1 LSKNI
6 NLDKQVNRENTR
18 LPQEFINEMILF
30 NSNQNK
36 KRLFESYE
44 NSDVVKLLKELKEID
59 STKKTPMING
69 YKLIKDPKPIKE
81 EISVPLITWDELL
94 KTSNIMEPKSKSF
107 FIQNSSDREKTL
119 HNLLNKN
126 TKNNSNNETDNA
138 NNFLK
143 PTEKIKM

>member
-1 LSKNI
+1 
-6 NLDKQVNRENTR
+6 
-18 LPQEFINEMILF
+18 
-30 NSNQNK
+30 
-36 KRLFESYE
+36 
-44 NSDVVKLLKELKEID
+44 
-59 STKKTPMING
+59 
-69 YKLIKDPKPIKE
+69 
-81 EISVPLITWDELL
+81 
-94 KTSNIMEPKSKSF
+94 MEPKSKSF